1 MPDEGRA
8 PLSTDSEG
16 WQPYYAAT
24 RARPP
29 RAPRSR
35 TMPREI
41 RLAARPNGLPQ
52 ESNFELAESSLPEP
66 ADGEV
71 LVRNLYMS
79 VDPYMRGR
87 MNDVQSYTPPF
98 QLGRPL
104 EGGAVGRV
112 ERSRNPDF
120 REGDHVASNLGWR
133 EQFVSDGRGLGRIDP
148 AVAPVSAYLGI
159 LGGTGLTAYVGLLDL
174 GRPKPGETVF
184 VSAAAGAVGSVVG
197 QIAKLKGCR
206 VVGSAG
212 SQAKI
217 DFLTELG
224 FDAAINYREEELLT
238 ALTRHSPDGID
249 VYFDN
254 VGGDHLQAA
263 LALMNP
269 FGRIP
274 ACGMI
279 SQYNNTTPAP
289 GPNNLT
295 NIVRNRLT
303 VQGFIISDH
312 LDRRPAFLEDMGTWL
327 SEGRVRNRETIVEG
341 LEHAPQALIGLLQG
355 ENIGKMLVK
364 LAD

>member
-1 MPDEGRA
+1 
-8 PLSTDSEG
+8 
-16 WQPYYAAT
+16 
-24 RARPP
+24 
-29 RAPRSR
+29 
-35 TMPREI
+35 MPREI
-41 RLAARPNGLPQ
+41 RLAARPVGLPKP
-52 ESNFELAESSLPEP
+52 SDFELAETPAREP
-66 ADGEV
+66 GAGE
-71 LVRNLYMS
+71 LRVRNLYMS

-87 MNDVQSYTPPF
+87 MNDVKSYTPPF
-98 QLGRPL
+98 ALGKAL

-112 ERSRNPDF
+112 ERSNHPNF
-120 REGDHVASNLGWR
+120 SVGDYVSSSLGWR
-133 EQFVSDGRGLGRIDP
+133 DEFVSDGSGLGKID
-148 AVAPVSAYLGI
+148 AAAAPPTAYLGV

-212 SQAKI
+212 SPAKI
-217 DFLTELG
+217 AYLRDELG
-224 FDAAINYREEELLT
+224 FDAAIDYHAEPLEQ
-238 ALTRHSPDGID
+238 ALARACPDGID

-279 SQYNNTTPAP
+279 SQYNNATPVP

-295 NIVRNRLT
+295 AIVRSRLT

-312 LDRRPAFLEDMGTWL
+312 LDRRSAFLADMTTWL
-327 SEGRVRNRETIVEG
+327 RAGAVKSRETIVEG
-341 LEHAPQALIGLLQG
+341 LEHAPTALIGLLQG

>member
-1 MPDEGRA
+1 
-8 PLSTDSEG
+8 
-16 WQPYYAAT
+16 
-24 RARPP
+24 
-29 RAPRSR
+29 
-35 TMPREI
+35 MPREI
-41 RLAARPNGLPQ
+41 RLAARPVGLPQ
-52 ESNFELAESSLPEP
+52 PQVFALTETAMP
-66 ADGEV
+66 APRDGEV

-87 MNDVQSYTPPF
+87 MNDVKSYTPPF
-98 QLGRPL
+98 ALGEPL

-112 ERSRNPDF
+112 EQSRHPQF
-120 REGDHVASNLGWR
+120 TVGDCVSSNLGWR
-133 EQFVSDGRGLGRIDP
+133 EVFVSDGSNLGRLD
-148 AVAPVSAYLGI
+148 AEAAPLTAYLGA
-159 LGGTGLTAYVGLLDL
+159 LGGTGLTAYVGLLDI
-174 GRPKPGETVF
+174 GKPKPGETVF
-184 VSAAAGAVGSVVG
+184 VSAAAGAVGSLVG
-197 QIAKLKGCR
+197 QIAKLHGCR

-212 SQAKI
+212 SPAKVA
-217 DFLTELG
+217 FLLNELG
-224 FDAAINYREEELLT
+224 FDAAIDYHRENLAE
-238 ALTRHSPDGID
+238 ALAGHCPDGID

-295 NIVRNRLT
+295 QIVRARLT

-312 LDRRPAFLEDMGTWL
+312 LDRRPAFLKDMSAWLRAGTVK
-327 SEGRVRNRETIVEG
+327 GHETIVSGIEQ
-341 LEHAPQALIGLLQG
+341 APAALVGLLQG

-364 LAD
+364 LSD